1 MVILKLM
8 LKRIANGGTD
18 AQADADAH
26 GDNDSHGGTGSQ
38 TDADA
43 LGDNDSL
50 ADTDA
55 HGDADAHGGT
65 DSKAQADTDSQAA
78 DKKNPPLKKFLI
90 PASILRSIE

>member
-1 MVILKLM
+1 MMILRLM

-18 AQADADAH
+18 SQNDTEAH
-26 GDNDSHGGTGSQ
+26 GDNDSQ
-38 TDADA
+38 
-43 LGDNDSL
+43 

-55 HGDADAHGGT
+55 HGYADAHGGT
-65 DSKAQADTDSQAA
+65 DSEAQADTDSQAA

>member
-1 MVILKLM
+1 MMILKLM

-18 AQADADAH
+18 SQTDADAH

-55 HGDADAHGGT
+55 HGDADAHGGAGSQT
-65 DSKAQADTDSQAA
+65 DAEAQAA
-78 DKKNPPLKKFLI
+78 DKKKPPLKKFLI